1 MPFVTIDHQQIM
13 VKIVIIWTSTKD
25 LAIVLVSDKINNL
38 ILVIAKIW
46 QTDTILNLE
55 EKIFSKSLIK
65 SLLTDFMNSQSCLL
79 KNKKNL
85 SIDCMLSIK
94 TNGISNSKKYK
105 IKKKYSNKCNNAH
118 SNPILTKIKSQ
129 DLILHKKLH
138 QNHNP
143 KLYLALKK
151 QFKEWKSVKKKQNN
165 WKKSYNW
172 EITT

>member
-1 MPFVTIDHQQIM
+1 
-13 VKIVIIWTSTKD
+13 
-25 LAIVLVSDKINNL
+25 
-38 ILVIAKIW
+38 
-46 QTDTILNLE
+46 
-55 EKIFSKSLIK
+55 
-65 SLLTDFMNSQSCLL
+65 MNSQSCLL

-85 SIDCMLSIK
+85 SIDCMLSTK
-94 TNGISNSKKYK
+94 TNGMSNSKKYK

-151 QFKEWKSVKKKQNN
+151 QFKE
-165 WKKSYNW
+165 
-172 EITT
+172 